1 MASQEIQPSPLA
13 GSGVRPPIAEA
24 ILVILVG
31 LTAKTALDQLFV
43 SIARLDGL
51 LAIWHRVVSNPAWH
65 ACLACQAII
74 FFVTAFRFY
83 LGSLRYH
90 QMRGGQ
96 FSRFRSLVWDVI
108 GTLIIFTGFYVCA
121 LSLRSHENFYP
132 FMGVLHV
139 CDIAWFGGAWL
150 IDNPPPEQQT

>member
-1 MASQEIQPSPLA
+1 MASHGTQPPPP
-13 GSGVRPPIAEA
+13 GCNYVRAPIAEA

-43 SIARLDGL
+43 SIPRLDGL
-51 LAIWHRVVSNPAWH
+51 FAIWERVAANSIWH
-65 ACLACQAII
+65 ICLACQAII

-96 FSRFRSLVWDVI
+96 FSRFRSLLWDV
-108 GTLIIFTGFYVCA
+108 
-121 LSLRSHENFYP
+121 
-132 FMGVLHV
+132 
-139 CDIAWFGGAWL
+139 
-150 IDNPPPEQQT
+150 